1 VKAVHSFLVRSRQ
14 RHSHR
19 VGAVILV
26 AVFAAVGAP
35 FAVLAPSAATPGLP
49 QELPDA
55 ARELYLRD
63 CAWCHGAQGEGTPF
77 GTTLVGVGAA
87 SADFM
92 LTTGRMPI
100 RRPIDNPPQRPTRYS
115 RQEIAQLVNVVASF
129 GGGPPIPRVD
139 PARGDDRLGLRLY
152 QENCAACHGASG
164 SGGAMTQGLIAPGV
178 LESTP
183 RQIAEAMRLGGAG
196 LLTGNMPRFDPET
209 FDDHDVN
216 SIIAYV
222 ERLPRE
228 DRGGASLGRIGPVAE
243 GFVAWAVGLLALVLV
258 IRWIGSRE

>member
-1 VKAVHSFLVRSRQ
+1 MTRRRRLSAK
-14 RHSHR
+14 
-19 VGAVILV
+19 VIAV
-26 AVFAAVGAP
+26 AVVGGAGGLLAALV
-35 FAVLAPSAATPGLP
+35 PSAAEPAP
-49 QELPDA
+49 AAQVQPDA
-55 ARELYLRD
+55 GRALYLQD
-63 CAWCHGAQGEGTPF
+63 CAWCHGPAGEGTEF
-77 GTTLVGVGAA
+77 GPTLRGVGAA

-100 RRPIDNPPQRPTRYS
+100 PREIDNPPRRPPRYS
-115 RQEIAQLVNVVASF
+115 DQQIAALVGLVASF
-129 GGGPPIPRVD
+129 GAGPPIPPVD

-178 LESTP
+178 LQSTP

-196 LLTGNMPRFDPET
+196 LFTGNMPKFGPES

-216 SIIAYV
+216 SIIAYI

-228 DRGGASLGRIGPVAE
+228 DRGGFSLGRIGPVAE
-243 GFVAWAVGLLALVLV
+243 GFVAWAVGILALVLV
-258 IRWIGSRE
+258 IRWIGTRT

>member
-1 VKAVHSFLVRSRQ
+1 M
-14 RHSHR
+14 
-19 VGAVILV
+19 GMVIVVV
-26 AVFAAVGAP
+26 AFAAVGAP
-35 FAVLAPSAATPGLP
+35 FALLAPSAATP
-49 QELPDA
+49 ETSA
-55 ARELYLRD
+55 ATQAQPAGGRDLYLRD

-77 GTTLVGVGAA
+77 GTVLVGVGAA

-100 RRPIDNPPQRPTRYS
+100 PRPINNPPQRPTRYS
-115 RQEIAQLVNVVASF
+115 RQEIAQLVHVVASV

-139 PARGDDRLGLRLY
+139 PARGDVRLGLRLY

-164 SGGAMTQGLIAPGV
+164 SGGAMTQGLIAPSV

-196 LLTGNMPRFDPET
+196 LFTGNMPRFDSQT
-209 FDDHDVN
+209 FEDEDVN
-216 SIIAYV
+216 SIIAYI